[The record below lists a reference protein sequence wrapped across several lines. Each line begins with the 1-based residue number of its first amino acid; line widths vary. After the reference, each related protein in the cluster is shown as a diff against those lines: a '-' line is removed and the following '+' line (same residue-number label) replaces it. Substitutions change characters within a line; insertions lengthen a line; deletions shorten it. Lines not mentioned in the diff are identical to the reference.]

1 MYASVAEL
9 IESTDGVVSAV
20 CGPPPGESSFMQ
32 CSVTL
37 QTTHADEAWR
47 LVCEVVAPLVRTE
60 FIYGGVTYR
69 TFDADTEEM
78 TGTPRCGR

>member
-1 MYASVAEL
+1 
-9 IESTDGVVSAV
+9 
-20 CGPPPGESSFMQ
+20 MQ